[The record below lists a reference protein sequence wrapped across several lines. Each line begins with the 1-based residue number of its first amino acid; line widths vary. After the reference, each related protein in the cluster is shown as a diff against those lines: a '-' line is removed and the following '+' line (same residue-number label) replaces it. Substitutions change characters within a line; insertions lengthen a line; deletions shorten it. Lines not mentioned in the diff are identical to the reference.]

1 MVYYIIKKSFILST
15 INSSYSL
22 YILYMDKIKP
32 FIIIKKTIYLILLD
46 IFFIWLIMPFILM
59 DYNLY
64 DMEEDGHYVG

>member
-1 MVYYIIKKSFILST
+1 
-15 INSSYSL
+15 
-22 YILYMDKIKP
+22 MDKIKP